1 MCNWNVPTS
10 LRLSQDYLQI
20 VESPMDF
27 GTVLNTLTEGK
38 YQSPIELCKDVRLI
52 FSNSK
57 AYTPSKKSR
66 VRHKHTHTHA
76 FIKLIKLNI
85 HGSTL
90 IFSCCDEIS
99 QSLCCLTVDSVH
111 CLVSPDLQHESE
123 ALCTLR
129 GARQLHPGRLQGH
142 PRPDRQTD
150 QTGHWQTNTT
160 HYGQADTAR
169 HEEEEEEERIS
180 DQQHRIQVGKKK
192 TVISF
197 LVFGVSHCA
206 LGVIFLVP
214 PVLLPVP
221 RGRDVYRRGWPE
233 KESRHHQLLRDP
245 PLWDRAPPRNSRLS
259 WWTGRPTR
267 QLQGAR
273 EVRHAILRTL
283 HPPLLPHI
291 TPRATHRAQ
300 QVRYKRYEV

>member
-111 CLVSPDLQHESE
+111 CLVCPDLQHESE

-192 TVISF
+192 NSHFISGF
-197 LVFGVSHCA
+197 WCLSLCIRCDFPCSSCAASSPERKRRVSSRVT
-206 LGVIFLVP
+206 GKREPSP
-214 PVLLPVP
+214 PAP
-221 RGRDVYRRGWPE
+221 
-233 KESRHHQLLRDP
+233 SRPSLRQS
-245 PLWDRAPPRNSRLS
+245 APPKQPPQLVNGKAD
-259 WWTGRPTR
+259 TAAAGRTR
-267 QLQGAR
+267 SAARHSTHTPPSSSSSHNATSNTQGTAG
-273 EVRHAILRTL
+273 EI
-283 HPPLLPHI
+283 
-291 TPRATHRAQ
+291 
-300 QVRYKRYEV
+300 